1 MSNLLQTK
9 YGYKLSLSENVRRA
23 TLDRVKLMEG
33 KDQVIS
39 WLNELIAQSEQAEE
53 RNAMTNDL
61 EWFKKRLQKQMV

>member
-33 KDQVIS
+33 KDQVIT
-39 WLNELIAQSEQAEE
+39 WLNELISQSEQAEV
-53 RNAMTNDL
+53 RNVMTEDL
-61 EWFKKRLQKQMV
+61 EWFKKRLQKKMA

>member
-33 KDQVIS
+33 KDQVIN
-39 WLNELIAQSEQAEE
+39 WLKDLISQTESADEKSI
-53 RNAMTNDL
+53 MTKDL
-61 EWFKKRLQKQMV
+61 EWFKNRLEKYDV

>member
-9 YGYKLSLSENVRRA
+9 YGYKLSLTENVRRA

-33 KDQVIS
+33 KDQVIT
-39 WLNELIAQSEQAEE
+39 WLNELISQSEQTEE

-61 EWFKKRLQKQMV
+61 EWFKKRINK